1 MLPEFAAISIDLE
14 SRYFY
19 KDTGSLGSLMPT
31 VQVEL
36 AGHVAEQIK
45 FDASPDAGF
54 SRAMQAVAG
63 ELEDRQC
70 VMKAIKFPHLPPDPP
85 PVRPYVPLVISAFHG
100 IGGTLE
106 EFSAKSTVQD
116 SVRIFQDMYPY
127 LADSLRLHW
136 RAVEALAQ
144 ARLQR
149 KTLGEREACQV
160 IGQQISV
167 ESEAKAQAYLERM
180 RQELA
185 ERNELSQQAYEQRKG
200 KKPP

>member
-1 MLPEFAAISIDLE
+1 
-14 SRYFY
+14 
-19 KDTGSLGSLMPT
+19 
-31 VQVEL
+31 
-36 AGHVAEQIK
+36 
-45 FDASPDAGF
+45 
-54 SRAMQAVAG
+54 
-63 ELEDRQC
+63 
-70 VMKAIKFPHLPPDPP
+70 
-85 PVRPYVPLVISAFHG
+85 
-100 IGGTLE
+100 
-106 EFSAKSTVQD
+106 
-116 SVRIFQDMYPY
+116 MYPY

-144 ARLQR
+144 ALLQR
-149 KTLGEREACQV
+149 KTLGEREAFQV